1 MNDPKP
7 FALENGDVLLEKF
20 CTLAVP
26 TESKNAENAW
36 TYIDFVTGDLTE
48 YIDNVTAW
56 SYSINRAYDRN
67 LTVLMLQRQ
76 FNFTEEEAESALEN
90 FDAIMEKYNAIPTID
105 DRLYASL
112 YETVMARMRPTFF
125 WSGLR
130 GSNSLP
136 PPWQGGALPDELNPQ
151 LWCLRSESNQRHE
164 DFQSSA
170 LPTELQRHIGD
181 PDGARTHDL

>member
-20 CTLAVP
+20 CTLAIP

-76 FNFTEEEAESALEN
+76 FNFTEEEAESAIEN

-112 YETVMARMRPTFF
+112 YETVNAYLTADKAPAEETAAK
-125 WSGLR
+125 L
-130 GSNSLP
+130 
-136 PPWQGGALPDELNPQ
+136 QA
-151 LWCLRSESNQRHE
+151 
-164 DFQSSA
+164 SA
-170 LPTELQRHIGD
+170 EQYF
-181 PDGARTHDL
+181 AE